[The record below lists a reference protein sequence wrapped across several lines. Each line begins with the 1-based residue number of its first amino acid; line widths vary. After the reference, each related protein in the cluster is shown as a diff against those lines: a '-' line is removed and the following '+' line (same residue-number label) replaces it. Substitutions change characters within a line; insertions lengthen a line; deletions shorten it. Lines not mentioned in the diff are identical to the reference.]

1 MLSDNA
7 KNALKNIKTIILDI
21 DGVLTDGTIA
31 YDADGR
37 EIKYFNARDGH
48 GIKLAMRA
56 GLKVGLL
63 SGRES
68 EANKKRAAELGLNFI
83 YENIK
88 DKKNGFLKLLDEHN
102 INPEECLFA
111 GDDLVD
117 IPPMKMAGF
126 AATVA
131 DAPEYL
137 NEFCDYRSKLPGGKG
152 AVREIIELILK
163 EQDKW
168 KQVTE
173 KYFK

>member
-1 MLSDNA
+1 M
-7 KNALKNIKTIILDI
+7 LKNKIPVEKINAIILDI

-68 EANKKRAAELGLNFI
+68 QANKKRAAELGLDFI

-88 DKKNGFLKLLDEHN
+88 DKKTGFLKLLEEHDLK
-102 INPEECLFA
+102 PEECLFV

-117 IPPMKMAGF
+117 IPPMKMAGM

-131 DAPEYL
+131 DAPEFL
-137 NEFCDYRSKLPGGKG
+137 DQFCDYRSTLPGGRG

-163 EQDKW
+163 EQNKW

-173 KYFK
+173 KYFR

>member
-1 MLSDNA
+1 MLSKNA
-7 KNALKNIKTIILDI
+7 KNAVKKIKTIVLDI

-68 EANKKRAAELGLNFI
+68 EANKKRASELGLNFI

-88 DKKNGFLKLLDEHN
+88 DKKNGFLKLLEEHN
-102 INPEECLFA
+102 ITPEECMFV

-137 NEFCDYRSKLPGGKG
+137 NEFCNYRSKLPGGKG
-152 AVREIIELILK
+152 AVREIIELILT

>member
-1 MLSDNA
+1 M
-7 KNALKNIKTIILDI
+7 LKNKIPVEKINAIILDI

-68 EANKKRAAELGLNFI
+68 QANKKRAAELELDFI

-88 DKKNGFLKLLDEHN
+88 DKKTGFLELLEEHN
-102 INPEECLFA
+102 LKPEECLFV

-117 IPPMKMAGF
+117 IPPMKIAGM

-131 DAPEYL
+131 DAPEFL
-137 NEFCDYRSKLPGGKG
+137 DEFCDYRSKLPGGRG

-163 EQDKW
+163 EQNKW

-173 KYFK
+173 KYFR